1 MYRPLLFSPSRP
13 CQGTSIALIS
23 LRRRWWHPSLP
34 DDSGSNLMILWPLT
48 CARLLLLKLSDSV
61 ELVQNSWASVM
72 TSSAWWEHRV
82 SLRPCSF
89 QCETAQIHEEAE
101 MGSIQRR
108 AIKGG
113 LCSTHCNKKTIAK
126 IRILIIINIYIY
138 IFMII
143 KYY

>member
-1 MYRPLLFSPSRP
+1 
-13 CQGTSIALIS
+13 
-23 LRRRWWHPSLP
+23 
-34 DDSGSNLMILWPLT
+34 
-48 CARLLLLKLSDSV
+48 
-61 ELVQNSWASVM
+61 M

-101 MGSIQRR
+101 MESIQRR

-113 LCSTHCNKKTIAK
+113 LCSTHCNKTTIAK

-138 IFMII
+138 IHD
-143 KYY
+143 Y

>member
-48 CARLLLLKLSDSV
+48 CGRLLLLKLSDSV

-82 SLRPCSF
+82 SLRPCFFNVKLLKSTKK
-89 QCETAQIHEEAE
+89 QRWEASNGE
-101 MGSIQRR
+101 QSRVASVLLI
-108 AIKGG
+108 A
-113 LCSTHCNKKTIAK
+113 TKKTIAK